1 MPVNM
6 DISNTLLEGLDI
18 QESIIKVMGVGG
30 GGCNAVN
37 YLYKQGIQDVTLL
50 VCNTDKMSLAG
61 SSVPSK
67 LQIGNGLGVG
77 GKPEKA
83 KQYAQ
88 EDRERIR
95 EALNDGTKM
104 LFITAGMGGGT
115 GTGASP
121 TVAEIAKE
129 MGILTVGIV
138 TIPFAFEGPK
148 KIQKAMNG
156 VAELAEQV
164 DAIVVINNEKLR
176 QIYSDFN
183 LLNAF
188 SKSDDV
194 VANAARSIA
203 EIITKPGYINTDF
216 TDVYNTLIG
225 GGASIISVGTASG
238 ENRVANAIHQALHSP
253 LINTDVHGA
262 TRLLLQ
268 IYCSTEHAMIM
279 SEIDQIHDFVREVGD
294 DVEVQWGAALDEELG
309 ESVRVT
315 IIATGY
321 EVSDIPSLEKKTV
334 DASINK
340 YYGEDNAP
348 KQAEVIEEETAPVAT
363 EEKEEEVILIDEQPA
378 VEIKLEINDSHVEP
392 TDSDDEIVID
402 FDDVSADGQRNL
414 FAGIPEWMRGRRH

>member
-1 MPVNM
+1 M
-6 DISNTLLEGLDI
+6 DISSTLLEGLDI

-30 GGCNAVN
+30 GGCNAIN
-37 YLYKQGIQDVTLL
+37 YLYKQGIKDVTLL
-50 VCNTDKMSLAG
+50 VCNTDKMSLEG

-83 KQYAQ
+83 KQYA
-88 EDRERIR
+88 EDDRERIR
-95 EALNDGTKM
+95 QALDDGTKM

-121 TVAEIAKE
+121 VVAEVAKE

-138 TIPFAFEGPK
+138 TIPFAFEGPN

-176 QIYSDFN
+176 QIYADFN

-225 GGASIISVGTASG
+225 GGASIISVGMASG

-294 DVEVQWGAALDEELG
+294 DVEVQWGASLDEDLG
-309 ESVRVT
+309 ENVRVT

-321 EVSDIPSLEKKTV
+321 EVSDIPNKDKQTV
-334 DASINK
+334 DKSIGK
-340 YYGEDNAP
+340 YYGEDVTP
-348 KQAEVIEEETAPVAT
+348 KTETAKESVKEIVQESEQDDDFIIL
-363 EEKEEEVILIDEQPA
+363 EEKPSTAIE
-378 VEIKLEINDSHVEP
+378 LEISPLTEGSSLD
-392 TDSDDEIVID
+392 DDEDGVID
-402 FDDVSADGQRNL
+402 LDEVAADGQRSL
-414 FAGIPEWMRGRRH
+414 FPNIPDWWMRGRKN

>member
-1 MPVNM
+1 M

-83 KQYAQ
+83 KQYADD
-88 EDRERIR
+88 DRERIR

-121 TVAEIAKE
+121 IVAQVAKE
-129 MGILTVGIV
+129 MEILTVGIV

-156 VAELAEQV
+156 VAELAEHV

-176 QIYSDFN
+176 QIYADFN

-216 TDVYNTLIG
+216 TDVYNTLIE

-253 LINTDVHGA
+253 LINTDVKGA

-268 IYCSTEHAMIM
+268 LYCSTEHAMIM
-279 SEIDQIHDFVREVGD
+279 SEIDQIHDFVREVGE
-294 DVEVQWGAALDEELG
+294 DVEVQWGASLDESLG
-309 ESVRVT
+309 ENVRVT
-315 IIATGY
+315 IIATGF

-334 DASINK
+334 AASIDK
-340 YYGEDNAP
+340 YYGEGASASSSGASAASAP
-348 KQAEVIEEETAPVAT
+348 ADEPAAAIIE
-363 EEKEEEVILIDEQPA
+363 EQPA
-378 VEIKLEINDSHVEP
+378 VELELQVNTP
-392 TDSDDEIVID
+392 QTDALGTEAEEIVID
-402 FDDVSADGQRNL
+402 FDDASADGQGTL
-414 FAGIPEWMRGRRH
+414 FSGIPGWMRGRR

>member
-1 MPVNM
+1 
-6 DISNTLLEGLDI
+6 
-18 QESIIKVMGVGG
+18 
-30 GGCNAVN
+30 
-37 YLYKQGIQDVTLL
+37 
-50 VCNTDKMSLAG
+50 
-61 SSVPSK
+61 
-67 LQIGNGLGVG
+67 
-77 GKPEKA
+77 
-83 KQYAQ
+83 
-88 EDRERIR
+88 
-95 EALNDGTKM
+95 
-104 LFITAGMGGGT
+104 
-115 GTGASP
+115 
-121 TVAEIAKE
+121 

-156 VAELAEQV
+156 VAELAAQV

-279 SEIDQIHDFVREVGD
+279 SEIDQIHDFVREVGE
-294 DVEVQWGAALDEELG
+294 DVEVQWGASLDESLG
-309 ESVRVT
+309 ENERVT
-315 IIATGY
+315 IIATGF

-334 DASINK
+334 AASIDK
-340 YYGEDNAP
+340 YYGEGASASSSSAP
-348 KQAEVIEEETAPVAT
+348 AASAPADEPAAAIIE
-363 EEKEEEVILIDEQPA
+363 EQPA
-378 VEIKLEINDSHVEP
+378 VELELQVNTP
-392 TDSDDEIVID
+392 QTDALDTDAEEIVID
-402 FDDVSADGQRNL
+402 FDDASADGQGTL
-414 FAGIPEWMRGRRH
+414 FSGIPGWMRGRK

>member
-83 KQYAQ
+83 KQYAE

-156 VAELAEQV
+156 VAELAAQV

-216 TDVYNTLIG
+216 TDVYNTLID

-340 YYGEDNAP
+340 YYGEENAP
-348 KQAEVIEEETAPVAT
+348 KKTEEMIEDPAPAAIEEET
-363 EEKEEEVILIDEQPA
+363 EEVVLVEEQPI
-378 VEIKLEINDSHVEP
+378 VEIELEINTPTAQTVE
-392 TDSDDEIVID
+392 TEDEIVID
-402 FDDVSADGQRNL
+402 FDEVSADGQRSL
-414 FAGIPEWMRGRRH
+414 FPGIPDWMRGRRH

>member
-1 MPVNM
+1 M

-83 KQYAQ
+83 KQYADD
-88 EDRERIR
+88 DRERIR

-121 TVAEIAKE
+121 IVAQVAKE
-129 MGILTVGIV
+129 MEILTVGIV

-156 VAELAEQV
+156 VAELTEHV

-176 QIYSDFN
+176 QIYADFN

-216 TDVYNTLIG
+216 TDVYNTLIE

-253 LINTDVHGA
+253 LINTDVKGA

-268 IYCSTEHAMIM
+268 LYCSTEHAMIM
-279 SEIDQIHDFVREVGD
+279 SEIDQIHDFVREVGE
-294 DVEVQWGAALDEELG
+294 DVEVQWGASLDESLG
-309 ESVRVT
+309 ENVRVT
-315 IIATGY
+315 IIATGF

-334 DASINK
+334 AASIDK
-340 YYGEDNAP
+340 YYGEGASASSSSAP
-348 KQAEVIEEETAPVAT
+348 AAAAPADEPAAAIIE
-363 EEKEEEVILIDEQPA
+363 EQPA
-378 VEIKLEINDSHVEP
+378 VELELQVNTP
-392 TDSDDEIVID
+392 QTDALDTDAEEIVID
-402 FDDVSADGQRNL
+402 FDDASADGQGTL
-414 FAGIPEWMRGRRH
+414 FSGIPGWMRGRK

>member
-1 MPVNM
+1 M

-83 KQYAQ
+83 KQYADD
-88 EDRERIR
+88 DRERIR

-121 TVAEIAKE
+121 IVAQVAKE
-129 MGILTVGIV
+129 MEILTVGIV

-156 VAELAEQV
+156 VAELAEHV

-176 QIYSDFN
+176 QIYADFN

-216 TDVYNTLIG
+216 TDVYNTLIE

-253 LINTDVHGA
+253 LINTDVKGA

-268 IYCSTEHAMIM
+268 LYCSTEHAMIM
-279 SEIDQIHDFVREVGD
+279 SEIDQIHDFVREVGE
-294 DVEVQWGAALDEELG
+294 DVEVQWGASLDESLG
-309 ESVRVT
+309 ENVRVT
-315 IIATGY
+315 IIATGF

-334 DASINK
+334 AASIDK
-340 YYGEDNAP
+340 YYGEGASASSSNAP
-348 KQAEVIEEETAPVAT
+348 AASAPADEPAAAIIE
-363 EEKEEEVILIDEQPA
+363 EQPA
-378 VEIKLEINDSHVEP
+378 VELELQVNTP
-392 TDSDDEIVID
+392 QTDALDTDAEEIVID
-402 FDDVSADGQRNL
+402 FDDASVDGQGTL
-414 FAGIPEWMRGRRH
+414 FSGIPGWMRGRK

>member
-1 MPVNM
+1 ME
-6 DISNTLLEGLDI
+6 DIIDVLGPLDI

-30 GGCNAVN
+30 GGCNAIN

-61 SSVPSK
+61 SSVPGK
-67 LQIGNGLGVG
+67 LQLGTGLGVG
-77 GKPEKA
+77 GRPTLA
-83 KQYAQ
+83 KQYAE
-88 EDRERIR
+88 EDRERIH

-121 TVAEIAKE
+121 IVAEVAKE

-138 TIPFAFEGPK
+138 TIPFAFEGAR
-148 KIQKAMNG
+148 KIEKAMNG

-176 QIYSDFN
+176 QIYADLN

-216 TDVYNTLIG
+216 TDVYNTLKDG
-225 GGASIISVGTASG
+225 GVAIISVGTASG
-238 ENRVANAIHQALHSP
+238 ENRVASAIHQALHSP

-262 TRLLLQ
+262 SRLLLQ

-294 DVEVQWGAALDEELG
+294 DVEVQWGAALDETLG

-321 EVSDIPSLEKKTV
+321 EVSDIPKKSGVEDAIKVHYPETSKIVSTQPSKEIAEITDEITTLE
-334 DASINK
+334 
-340 YYGEDNAP
+340 
-348 KQAEVIEEETAPVAT
+348 
-363 EEKEEEVILIDEQPA
+363 DENLSVP
-378 VEIKLEINDSHVEP
+378 LEIHVPES
-392 TDSDDEIVID
+392 DSDDILEGDEEEIVIKID
-402 FDDVSADGQRNL
+402 SDSERNSGLL
-414 FAGIPEWMRGRRH
+414 FSNVPGWMKGRRQQ